1 MAFLV
6 RVAMEGG
13 IGFAYTLPQ
22 TRDDRSSCLQ
32 TAILQSPVKLLL
44 LWYQAK
50 QTIPR
55 TMLKSYLEGQ
65 TPPNPWFS
73 LAPR

>member
-13 IGFAYTLPQ
+13 IGFAYALPQ
-22 TRDDRSSCLQ
+22 TRDDRSSR
-32 TAILQSPVKLLL
+32 ILQSPVKLLL

-55 TMLKSYLEGQ
+55 TILKSYLEGQ